1 MKDNEIYL
9 AHLLFKD
16 LESVGFYPNNLFL
29 EASSIFAFLTLDK
42 KNKEVII
49 NVMIVDPYHGETQIA
64 VFQSTKRFEEKDYF
78 GKRDYDVMVR
88 NYAYTDKDN
97 EVDIDFDIKMMT

>member
-1 MKDNEIYL
+1 MQVVLKNNQKQFIYNLKDNEIYL

-16 LESVGFYPNNLFL
+16 LEDVGFYPNNLFL

-49 NVMIVDPYHGETQIA
+49 NVMIVDPYHGET
-64 VFQSTKRFEEKDYF
+64 
-78 GKRDYDVMVR
+78 
-88 NYAYTDKDN
+88 
-97 EVDIDFDIKMMT
+97 